1 MMTRRTFPD
10 WLKTEAKAMLIYVVI
25 LVVMI
30 EIIDAKT
37 AQIRSDINAYG
48 RITCT
53 VRASQSLRPKYDLL
67 VNGLISQQKTAEM
80 LNLAKHDAAKAAADS
95 SYATQFKDDLVPL
108 LDQNCSAPI
117 LP

>member
-1 MMTRRTFPD
+1 MLGRTLPD
-10 WLKTEAKAMLIYVVI
+10 WIKTEAKAMFIYIVI

-53 VRASQSLRPKYDLL
+53 ERTAQSLRPRYDDF
-67 VNGLISQQKTAEM
+67 VRTMIAQQKTAEM

-95 SYATQFKDDLVPL
+95 AYATQLRDDLVPI
-108 LDQNCSAPI
+108 LDQNCAAPI